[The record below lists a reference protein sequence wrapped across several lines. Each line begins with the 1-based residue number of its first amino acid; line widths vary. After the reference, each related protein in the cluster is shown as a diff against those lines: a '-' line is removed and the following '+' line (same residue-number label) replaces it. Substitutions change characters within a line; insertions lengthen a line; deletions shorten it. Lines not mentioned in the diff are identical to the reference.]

1 MVICFLLYEGFTALD
16 VVGPNEIL
24 SRLPDT
30 EVRFVASWKGEVKSD
45 SQHLKLVANYTI
57 AEIDKTDVLIIPG
70 STVGFLEVLQNKSI
84 LNWISGIYPKTVYT
98 CSVSSGSII
107 LAAAGLLKGKKATS
121 HWYSMRFLG
130 EYGVAT
136 MNERYVA
143 DGKIVTSA
151 GSSAGIDMALYL
163 ASILDSEAQAK
174 AIELMIEY
182 APVPPMESGNLA
194 LATKDTM
201 LLAKKKLKDDA
212 LRSGIL
218 TLI

>member
-1 MVICFLLYEGFTALD
+1 MVVTYFLYDGFTALD
-16 VVGPNEIL
+16 VIGTNEIL

-30 EVRFVASWKGEVKSD
+30 HVKMAAMWKGEVKSD
-45 SQHLKLVANYTI
+45 SQGVKLVSTHTI
-57 AEIDKTDVLIIPG
+57 NEIDKTDILIIPG
-70 STVGFLEVLQNKSI
+70 STVTFLEVLQNKDV
-84 LNWISGIYPKTVYT
+84 LNWISGLYQHALYV

-107 LAAAGLLKGKKATS
+107 LAAAGLLKGRKATS
-121 HWYSMRFLG
+121 HWYSMRFLA

-136 MNERYVA
+136 VSERYVV
-143 DGKIVTSA
+143 DGRVMTSA

-163 ASILDSEAQAK
+163 ASIVDDVAQAR

-201 LLAKKKLKDDA
+201 LLAKKKLKEDA